1 MLHVSFFVEMLRSQP
16 RLMFWF
22 AALAQAALWWLIPSI
37 FYAAPPGGL
46 ADVLAVGAEFQL
58 GSYWG
63 PPLAFWV
70 AEIAYMIAG
79 ITGVYLLSQ
88 VCVVA
93 AYWAV
98 FRLGR
103 AIVGIHHAAMAVL
116 LMVGIAAFTVPTPDF
131 GPAVAAMP
139 IAAVSLLHFWYAIG
153 EGRRGYWFFLALD
166 LGVLLLTSYAGIVL
180 LGLVV
185 LFTVTSKRG
194 RRMLAS
200 AEPWLAAVII
210 VVVLFP
216 HLIWLDAVGG
226 GLSAILD
233 RIGSEATAS
242 NPAVNWGRQ
251 ALTVALAHAGSAVL
265 AALAIGWR
273 LRRSEPAPVFQRGA
287 LTNFERR
294 FVLFFA
300 FGSPLAATLLAALF
314 GLRGPVGGMAPHLV
328 LSGLAI
334 VVLAG
339 NSISLYRQRITAM
352 AWLLLLVAP
361 AAFAVGA
368 IFVLPWTAGI
378 EVPVSQPAREMG
390 RYFAERFEQSTG
402 KPLAIVAGDPRLAS
416 LIALTAPSRPSLY
429 LDARPERTPWV
440 GSEEIRRKG
449 AIVVWQTSDTSGQPP
464 PEIRARFPD
473 LAPAL
478 PRAFAREVQGRLPLL
493 RVGWGLLRPQ

>member
-22 AALAQAALWWLIPSI
+22 AALAQAALWWLVPSI
-37 FYAAPPGGL
+37 FYSSPPGGL
-46 ADVLAVGAEFQL
+46 PEVLAVGAEFQL
-58 GSYWG
+58 GSFWG
-63 PPLAFWV
+63 PPLAFWL
-70 AEIAYMIAG
+70 AEIAYVIAG

-88 VCVVA
+88 VCIVA
-93 AYWAV
+93 AYWII
-98 FRLGR
+98 FKLGQ

-139 IAAVSLLHFWYAIG
+139 LAAVCLLHFWYAIG
-153 EGRRGYWFFLALD
+153 EGRRGYWFILALD

-180 LGLVV
+180 LGLVA

-200 AEPWLAAVII
+200 VEPWIAAVII

-226 GLSAILD
+226 GFAAILD
-233 RIGSEATAS
+233 RIAS
-242 NPAVNWGRQ
+242 DAAETNPVFNWGRQ
-251 ALTVALAHAGSAVL
+251 TLTIALAHAGAAVL

-273 LRRSEPAPVFQRGA
+273 LRRSGAAPAFQRGS

-300 FGSPLAATLLAALF
+300 FGSPLGATLLAALF
-314 GLRGPVGGMAPHLV
+314 GLRGPIGGLAPHLV

-339 NSISLYRQRITAM
+339 NSISLYRQRITAL
-352 AWLLLLVAP
+352 AWTLLLVAP
-361 AAFAVGA
+361 PAFAAGA

-378 EVPVSQPAREMG
+378 EVPVGQPAQDMG
-390 RYFAERFEQSTG
+390 RFFGESFERSTG
-402 KPLAIVAGDPRLAS
+402 KPLAVVAGDPRLAS
-416 LIALTAPSRPSLY
+416 LIALAAPSRPSLY
-429 LDARPERTPWV
+429 LDASPERTPWV
-440 GSEEIRRKG
+440 GGDEIRRKG
-449 AIVVWQTSDTSGQPP
+449 AIVVWPASDTSGQPP
-464 PEIRARFPD
+464 PEIKARFPG
-473 LAPAL
+473 LVPSL

-493 RVGWGLLRPQ
+493 RVGWGMLRPQ